1 MFETFAGD
9 ARFKSARSAKRQVQE
24 ENLSHCTK
32 TLVPKTCNVRVY
44 ARWFLN
50 TGSEKLL
57 YCLPT
62 LYLLGVKVRKIFPAS
77 CELWQPSVLRKT
89 SKKNGRRKASV

>member
-1 MFETFAGD
+1 MY
-9 ARFKSARSAKRQVQE
+9 
-24 ENLSHCTK
+24 
-32 TLVPKTCNVRVY
+32 VRVY

-62 LYLLGVKVRKIFPAS
+62 LHLLVVKVRKIFPAS
-77 CELWQPSVLRKT
+77 CELWQPSVLRKDIEKERKT